1 MPYSNSISDN
11 KSLKVLLMGADITR
25 GISPVSPFMLF
36 PAAQPAPLQSSAA
49 VPPSLPC
56 LHPLPGAACSCVS
69 QRGFQEAL
77 AMVEQRRH
85 GLYHEPDHCISRF
98 PIPALGFFY
107 HIPTYS
113 VNLILELQ
121 SKNSSSSMWIKL
133 FVRLFVFILS
143 GVSRVQINT
152 KEDLAM

>member
-85 GLYHEPDHCISRF
+85 GLYHEPDPNTMWLPGLTGAEVNSMPLLLCCSIMHNEISHVEG
-98 PIPALGFFY
+98 LTE
-107 HIPTYS
+107 H
-113 VNLILELQ
+113 
-121 SKNSSSSMWIKL
+121 
-133 FVRLFVFILS
+133 
-143 GVSRVQINT
+143 
-152 KEDLAM
+152 

>member
-1 MPYSNSISDN
+1 VLCARQQHRWTAAAEIPFSTHNSTGPENTS
-11 KSLKVLLMGADITR
+11 
-25 GISPVSPFMLF
+25 
-36 PAAQPAPLQSSAA
+36 
-49 VPPSLPC
+49 C
-56 LHPLPGAACSCVS
+56 CSQTC
-69 QRGFQEAL
+69 
-77 AMVEQRRH
+77 RH
-85 GLYHEPDHCISRF
+85 CNCISRF

>member
-1 MPYSNSISDN
+1 VQGSSTDGLQLQRSPSQR
-11 KSLKVLLMGADITR
+11 ITR
-25 GISPVSPFMLF
+25 QALKTPHAVPR
-36 PAAQPAPLQSSAA
+36 PAGTAAA
-49 VPPSLPC
+49 VC
-56 LHPLPGAACSCVS
+56 CN
-69 QRGFQEAL
+69 
-77 AMVEQRRH
+77 
-85 GLYHEPDHCISRF
+85 CISRF